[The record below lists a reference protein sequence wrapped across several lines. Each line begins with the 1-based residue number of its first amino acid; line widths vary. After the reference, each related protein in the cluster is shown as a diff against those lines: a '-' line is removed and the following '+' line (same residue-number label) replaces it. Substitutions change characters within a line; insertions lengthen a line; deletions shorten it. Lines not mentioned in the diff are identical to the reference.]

1 MRKAVRK
8 RLEKAAKKGRRIVIA
23 ATVGALVL
31 SNAGYVQAAGIED
44 VFDEQYYADEYPEL
58 KDVYGNA
65 RSVLLNHFIRAGLL
79 EGRRMNGLID
89 IVKYKEKYPDL

>member
-65 RSVLLNHFIRAGLL
+65 RSVLLKHFIKEGLL

-89 IVKYKEKYPDL
+89 IVKYKE